1 MCQGQ
6 TWTAECHRLAVAAK
20 PQQLALITEIE
31 SRALESPAWQ
41 SEKVPSHESTRPC
54 RRIAWIDPGPQARHR
69 AAKRQRGGSLL
80 VMNVQNLSTLGLA
93 DSAGLMPPAWIEQ
106 EEARASQELLE
117 EPASIC
123 AQAGVTYSTR
133 AERGAIASTIDRVA
147 RDEHVD

>member
-1 MCQGQ
+1 
-6 TWTAECHRLAVAAK
+6 LAVAAK
-20 PQQLALITEIE
+20 PQQLTLITEIE

-41 SEKVPSHESTRPC
+41 SEKVPSHESIVPV
-54 RRIAWIDPGPQARHR
+54 DGSPGSIRALRH
-69 AAKRQRGGSLL
+69 AIEQAKRQRGGSLL
-80 VMNVQNLSTLGLA
+80 VMNVQNRSTLGLA

-123 AQAGVTYSTR
+123 AQAGVTYSAR

-147 RDEHVD
+147 REEHVD